1 MDGATLPGPLVA
13 SRLANPYS
21 GFVEFM
27 ITLISPVTLTEGAYW
42 VSVQARE
49 DFTTSGQWFLGQ
61 SLGYIELRCSLAKRG
76 GGFEVGCLTW
86 GPQTTCLA
94 TQNGPDE
101 LFRLIG
107 TVGGGTPTPTP
118 TPPFGAPTPPP
129 TPRPRPTPL
138 PRLDTATLAA
148 ATQRKRACHP
158 AVWAKGNFLWS
169 QVFLWSAIL
178 ASFGSAI
185 LSAGSANRILVAI
198 FCGHSRDSHCH

>member
-61 SLGYIELRCSLAKRG
+61 SLGYIELRCSLAKHG

-86 GPQTTCLA
+86 GPQNDMPCDTKWAGRTIPLDWDSRRWNSDADANTAIWHPNTASNTKTSPDTTA
-94 TQNGPDE
+94 SP
-101 LFRLIG
+101 
-107 TVGGGTPTPTP
+107 
-118 TPPFGAPTPPP
+118 
-129 TPRPRPTPL
+129 
-138 PRLDTATLAA
+138 DTATLAA

>member
-1 MDGATLPGPLVA
+1 MGVGAGAGRFHYLRSMVSGTIARLYRTPVQPGKTRATA
-13 SRLANPYS
+13 S
-21 GFVEFM
+21 GW
-27 ITLISPVTLTEGAYW
+27 GA
-42 VSVQARE
+42 
-49 DFTTSGQWFLGQ
+49 
-61 SLGYIELRCSLAKRG
+61 SLGARK
-76 GGFEVGCLTW
+76 
-86 GPQTTCLA
+86 TTCLA

-138 PRLDTATLAA
+138 PRPDTATLAA

-158 AVWAKGNFLWS
+158 VVWAKGNFLWS